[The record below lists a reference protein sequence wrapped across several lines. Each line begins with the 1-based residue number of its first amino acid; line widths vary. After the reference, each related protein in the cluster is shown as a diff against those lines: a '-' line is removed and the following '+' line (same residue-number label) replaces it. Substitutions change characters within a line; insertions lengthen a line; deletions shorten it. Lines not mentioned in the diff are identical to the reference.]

1 MQASLLLYARVINR
15 SYYGKEMTIMSA
27 IKNFIVGLFVNM
39 IMAAAAV
46 IGMLA
51 GAAMWENGLG
61 DKVAAKA
68 KKLFNKK

>member
-1 MQASLLLYARVINR
+1 
-15 SYYGKEMTIMSA
+15 MTIMSA
-27 IKNFIVGLFVNM
+27 IKNFIVGLFANM

>member
-1 MQASLLLYARVINR
+1 
-15 SYYGKEMTIMSA
+15 MSA
-27 IKNFIVGLFVNM
+27 IKNFIVGLFANM

-61 DKVAAKA
+61 DKVVTRA
-68 KKLFNKK
+68 KKLFKKEN